1 MWLQVRANE
10 ALVEADFQRFYQL
23 DYRDV
28 YRPGGGASRLTLRRA
43 LSLAMLLPP
52 ESLFKS
58 ELEDRHPISIET
70 AALYQLWEIQARKKS
85 PNWNLRR
92 DARRRAEHKRAV
104 HAASARTCLTVKR
117 SSGRL
122 LALNHVVW
130 LIPLFFAS

>member
-1 MWLQVRANE
+1 MWLQVHAHE
-10 ALVEADFQRFYQL
+10 ELVEADFQRFYQL

-70 AALYQLWEIQARKKS
+70 AALYQLWEIQTGKKS

-92 DARRRAEHKRAV
+92 DQRRIAEHKQAV
-104 HAASARTCLTVKR
+104 HAASARAAEHNAAF
-117 SSGRL
+117 
-122 LALNHVVW
+122 LARRRKNLGG
-130 LIPLFFAS
+130 